1 MVGIMTVAGSQASGL
16 RIAATGQASEAADPT
31 RRAGT
36 LSLSH
41 GLPSS
46 WRAR

>member
-1 MVGIMTVAGSQASGL
+1 MVGIMSVAGSQAGGL
-16 RIAATGQASEAADPT
+16 RIASTGQASEAADAT

-41 GLPSS
+41 GLSSS